1 MSMLRGSKNGR
12 SLLGKSIR
20 PRDIDDVCE
29 RQLECKPLVLLCREH
44 EPNFRMGVLVELF
57 LGLGVKG
64 VVRLDRF
71 VLRLDAD
78 FFI

>member
-1 MSMLRGSKNGR
+1 MLRGSKNGR

-29 RQLECKPLVLLCREH
+29 RQLECKPLVLLCGEH

-57 LGLGVKG
+57 FGLGVKG
-64 VVRLDRF
+64 VVRLDGF
-71 VLRLDAD
+71 VFCLDAD

>member
-29 RQLECKPLVLLCREH
+29 RQLERKPLVLLCGEH

>member
-12 SLLGKSIR
+12 SLLGKSIS
-20 PRDIDDVCE
+20 PRDIDDVRE
-29 RQLECKPLVLLCREH
+29 RQLERKPLVLLCREH
-44 EPNFRMGVLVELF
+44 EPNFRMGVLVEPF

-64 VVRLDRF
+64 VIRLDRF
-71 VLRLDAD
+71 VLRLDVD

>member
-1 MSMLRGSKNGR
+1 MLMLRGSKNGR
-12 SLLGKSIR
+12 SLLGKSIS
-20 PRDIDDVCE
+20 PRDIDDVRE
-29 RQLECKPLVLLCREH
+29 RQLERKPLVLLCREH
-44 EPNFRMGVLVELF
+44 EPNFRMGVLVEPF

-71 VLRLDAD
+71 VLRLDVD